1 MGEISGVP
9 TADINNVDG
18 FFTTQGGG
26 GGITANTVA
35 SVGSTGTQLIGS
47 ETFAA
52 NPAVTLAFNIS
63 PEITQQF
70 VKIEGGGT
78 RNFFLAITSNGEL
91 WYNIGSTEGFLA
103 WPIKDSTWRR
113 YGTDT
118 NWDDIAFDENY
129 SVCMAVRDGDL
140 WFCGSGYGR
149 HRGDG
154 STSNS
159 NTWIEIQDSLTWS
172 KIRLG
177 YRKSIAITTT
187 GEVYF
192 SGFNYDYMT
201 GQGTQSGSTA
211 TRTRDQNNLTG
222 VTEADAGCYRTS
234 LLVKDG
240 NIYIT
245 GRNSY
250 LFGGPLI
257 SSTSDVNGPTLSYN
271 GGDIVKVCGLTYWSA
286 FAITNTG
293 QLRFAGSGSY
303 RQRPDNSTS
312 SQNSTS
318 NSMNVIDGG
327 ATGYTFYAQ
336 KSSSSQSQ
344 YPAIA
349 IKNGQ
354 MKLGGGTYSY
364 VLKEVLGASANTT
377 SWIDAGNTTAV
388 TGSVNIR
395 TMVIGK

>member
-26 GGITANTVA
+26 GGITPNSVA
-35 SVGSTGTQLIGS
+35 SAGSTGTQLIGS
-47 ETFAA
+47 AVILT
-52 NPAVTLAFNIS
+52 NPDVTLAFNIGE
-63 PEITQQF
+63 EITQRF
-70 VKIEGGGT
+70 VKIEGGGE
-78 RNFFLAITSNGEL
+78 RDVFLAITSNGEL
-91 WYNIGSTEGFLA
+91 WYNIAATETYLS
-103 WPIKDSTWRR
+103 WPVKDATWRR
-113 YGTDT
+113 YGSDTD
-118 NWDDIAFDENY
+118 WDDIAYDEGY

-140 WFCGSGYGR
+140 WFSGVGTGR
-149 HRGDG
+149 QRGDG
-154 STSNS
+154 STTSS
-159 NTWIEIQDSLTWS
+159 ASWIEIQDSLTWS

-177 YRKSIAITTT
+177 YRKSIAITST

-192 SGFNYDYMT
+192 SGYNYDYMT
-201 GQGTQSGSTA
+201 GQGSQSGNTA

-222 VTEADAGCYRTS
+222 VTDADAGCYRTS

-240 NIYIT
+240 NIYQT
-245 GRNSY
+245 GRNTY
-250 LFGGPLI
+250 LMGGPLI
-257 SSTSDVNGPTLSYN
+257 SSTSDVNGPTLSYD
-271 GGDIVKVCGLTYWSA
+271 GGDVVTVCGLTYWSA

-293 QLRFAGSGSY
+293 QLRFAGTGSY

-312 SQNSTS
+312 SQNTTS
-318 NSMNVIDGG
+318 NAMDVIDGG

-336 KSSSSQSQ
+336 KSRSTQSQ

-354 MKLGGGTYSY
+354 LKLGGGTFGHII
-364 VLKEVLGASANTT
+364 KEVLGASANST

-388 TGSVNIR
+388 TAAMNIS
-395 TMVIGK
+395 TIVIGK